1 MATGG
6 EASARTSGTEGS
18 VSSKFSLPVIT
29 NSPTFIDF
37 IKSPTWMYPT
47 SRFFGDALYGIV
59 TGTRVNHAY
68 MHYVTGSFRVQ
79 LRYQFYWM
87 CWRNGYPETKR
98 STLSE
103 LLWFS
108 KLLHVYSVSC
118 MHAMQL
124 HTYKA
129 NQLCAIFYF
138 SIYYYQF
145 SQLQKTSLAR
155 GAAV

>member
-1 MATGG
+1 
-6 EASARTSGTEGS
+6 
-18 VSSKFSLPVIT
+18 
-29 NSPTFIDF
+29 
-37 IKSPTWMYPT
+37 MYPT

-59 TGTRVNHAY
+59 TGKRLIHAY
-68 MHYVTGSFRVQ
+68 MRYVTGSFRVQ

-87 CWRNGYPETKR
+87 CWRKGYPETKR

-108 KLLHVYSVSC
+108 KLLHVYSVVYHAG
-118 MHAMQL
+118 MHVTEL

-129 NQLCAIFYF
+129 TGNQLCAIFYF
-138 SIYYYQF
+138 YQF
-145 SQLQKTSLAR
+145 SQLQKDKKDEPIAR

>member
-1 MATGG
+1 MATSG

-59 TGTRVNHAY
+59 TGTRVNHVY

-118 MHAMQL
+118 MHASYI
-124 HTYKA
+124 HTRPT
-129 NQLCAIFYF
+129 NCVPYF
-138 SIYYYQF
+138 ITLFYYYQF